1 MRIGIIGYGKMGKAI
16 EQQALKKGHEI
27 AFRIARTNLEDLNTE
42 NLAQCDVAIEF
53 TNPESAYKNILL
65 CIDNDTPVISGS
77 TGWLDRIKEVEQRV
91 VSKTGCFLYASNFSL
106 GVNVLFDLNDR
117 LTRLLGKNKAYQID
131 IEEIHHTEKKDAPSG
146 TAITLANTIIE
157 NNAHR
162 YSDWNLDKE
171 SEGKIMI
178 KAKREENV
186 AGTHTIRYRS
196 AIDMISLHHE
206 AYGRDGFAL
215 GALLAAEYI
224 VDKKGL
230 FTMKDVLDV

>member
-16 EQQALKKGHEI
+16 EQQALKKGHTI
-27 AFRIARTNLEDLNTE
+27 AFKIARNNVEDLNAE
-42 NLAQCDVAIEF
+42 NLALCDVAIEF
-53 TNPESAYKNILL
+53 TNPESAYENILL

-77 TGWLDRIKEVEQRV
+77 TGWLDHLDEVQQRV
-91 VSKTGCFLYASNFSL
+91 LSNSGSFLYASNFSL
-106 GVNVLFDLNDR
+106 GVNVLFDLNNR
-117 LTRLLGKNKAYQID
+117 LARLLGKNEDYHID

-146 TAITLANTIIE
+146 TAITLAKGIIDQNTQ
-157 NNAHR
+157 R
-162 YSDWNLDKE
+162 YSGWNLDNDAE
-171 SEGKIMI
+171 QKITI

-186 AGTHTIRYRS
+186 AGTHTIQYRS
-196 AIDMISLHHE
+196 SIDMISLHHE

-224 VDKKGL
+224 ADKKGL